1 MTKNYL
7 KFRSRILIV
16 ISFTIFSWIGLS
28 FRLFQV
34 QVIDGSKYRELG
46 FKQAQAQISI
56 PSVRGNI
63 YDRSSKPLTRNIIK
77 YSFAT
82 YPAKVRN
89 KTKLA
94 NNLSNYFYI

>member
-34 QVIDGSKYRELG
+34 QVIDGSKYRE
-46 FKQAQAQISI
+46 
-56 PSVRGNI
+56 
-63 YDRSSKPLTRNIIK
+63 
-77 YSFAT
+77 
-82 YPAKVRN
+82 
-89 KTKLA
+89 
-94 NNLSNYFYI
+94 